1 MARPC
6 GKPKNSRGRM
16 RTKESGV
23 FGGLPALSLGPDPN
37 PRLGPGRGPLGQSL
51 PGGHVGIP

>member
-1 MARPC
+1 
-6 GKPKNSRGRM
+6 M